1 MKEKHN
7 WKDIRARYEAGE
19 NCAVISRIHDGK
31 PTRHGIRKR
40 AIREGWLSISP
51 DTKQAVR
58 HLPSLQNPSL
68 QRATSNELGERTER
82 NARLIL
88 TAFERGVSPKIAA
101 GLVGLTLDQFKQWI
115 NDDHQ
120 FAMEVMLRSAQA
132 AGEHVQGIGAKDD
145 WRAGKWLLE
154 HGPFSR
160 EEYGSQRAEKE
171 APTIVLNI
179 HRDEVVIESPV
190 QRTEIAQPV
199 LKSIDRP
206 DKPQL
211 SSESE
216 SEPVNWQGV
225 TVEEKLESG
234 QKAVDQ
240 RVMGRG
246 KY

>member
-1 MKEKHN
+1 MKKHN

-58 HLPSLQNPSL
+58 DLPSLNPSL
-68 QRATSNELGERTER
+68 QRATSKELGKRTEG
-82 NARLIL
+82 NAQLIL
-88 TAFERGVSPKIAA
+88 TAFERGASPKIAA
-101 GLVGLTLDQFKQWI
+101 GLVGLTSDDLKKWI

-120 FAMEVMLRSAQA
+120 FAMEAMSRSAQA
-132 AGEHVQGIGAKDD
+132 AGEHIQSIGDQDD

-160 EEYGSQRAEKE
+160 EEYGAQRAEKE
-171 APTIVLNI
+171 APTIILNI
-179 HRDEVVIESPV
+179 HRDKVVIESPV

-199 LKSIDRP
+199 LNLIDR
-206 DKPQL
+206 Q
-211 SSESE
+211 
-216 SEPVNWQGV
+216 EPA
-225 TVEEKLESG
+225 EAEAPAPEDSG
-234 QKAVDQ
+234 EDAADEAATNDPL
-240 RVMGRG
+240 RRS
-246 KY
+246 